1 MSESARARRPRQ
13 TMFETAFVSSRVS
26 SAEDLDE
33 VDRLA
38 NHPLLQEY
46 IHHIHTMRGLS
57 SMY

>member
-46 IHHIHTMRGLS
+46 IHHTYIQ
-57 SMY
+57 